1 MNASCVVLIILGII
15 FVLILIFGL
24 PRKKSIRRPNI
35 EGLDNPDVAKAFEKM
50 TNLLPFKILRK
61 KVLNQI
67 KKLEPKGRLIDV
79 GCGSGNLIV
88 EIAETFPYLEL
99 TGVDISSEILKFAKE
114 RAIKNSYIERIDF
127 KEGTAE
133 SLPFPDDSINFIVS
147 SLSLHHWVHPI
158 KVFQE
163 FYRILKKDGIAL
175 IFDFRRDARK
185 IFYGFLT
192 FATKLVVPKALK
204 QVNEPLGSIQSSY
217 ILAEI
222 KQMFNK
228 NSFVNTKIKP
238 FLAWMF
244 IIINK

>member
-1 MNASCVVLIILGII
+1 M
-15 FVLILIFGL
+15 
-24 PRKKSIRRPNI
+24 
-35 EGLDNPDVAKAFEKM
+35 
-50 TNLLPFKILRK
+50 
-61 KVLNQI
+61 
-67 KKLEPKGRLIDV
+67 
-79 GCGSGNLIV
+79 
-88 EIAETFPYLEL
+88 
-99 TGVDISSEILKFAKE
+99 DISSEILKFAKE

-158 KVFQE
+158 KGFQE

>member
-50 TNLLPFKILRK
+50 TNILPFKILRK

-88 EIAETFPYLEL
+88 EIAETFPHLEL

-114 RAIKNSYIERIDF
+114 RAKKNGYIERIDF
-127 KEGTAE
+127 KEGTVE
-133 SLPFPDDSINFIVS
+133 SLPFPDDSIDFIVS
-147 SLSLHHWVHPI
+147 SLSLHHWLHPI
-158 KVFQE
+158 NAFQE
-163 FYRILKKDGIAL
+163 FFRILKKDGMAL

-185 IFYGFLT
+185 IFYGLFT
-192 FATKLVVPKALK
+192 FATKVVVPKALK

-217 ILAEI
+217 TPAEI
-222 KQMFNK
+222 KQLYIK
-228 NSFVNTKIKP
+228 NSFFNFKIKP